1 MACFGLMIV
10 VSFYVDSNAWP
21 NRGAVGK
28 EEATKLV
35 DNIYRK
41 MQVSGTDLASKEQR
55 ILDSSN
61 AKFKGELVDSFHC
74 DAKVRCP
81 CGSTLETVNSICSF
95 WITIAAKLVTTNIPT
110 DGANLVQSVEKSF
123 HLTRA
128 DKDLLSKRDT
138 DVQIIPCTKDGIN
151 KISFS
156 GSDDRVFCLGVRI
169 VKRRTLQ
176 QVLGSIPKESDGER
190 FEDALARVCRCV
202 GGGAPTDDADSD
214 SDLEVVADSISVN
227 LRCPMSG
234 SRMKVAG
241 RFISCIHMGCFD
253 LDVFVEMN
261 QRSRKARN
269 VYGFVFPKCSYFSYD
284 FCAKWRMNS
293 MQWQCPICLKNYSL
307 ENVIIDPFFN
317 RITTKVLRLFS
328 IILVV
333 PNAIGQ
339 NPHADG
345 IPCVPNCEIQ
355 TWAETEKQIKQEGIS
370 EGQGA
375 NGFKLGIKN
384 HSGYWQVSKPEDM
397 NASSSDDC
405 SQKVETVDQKVIPV
419 ISSASASGCE
429 GEDQSVNQD
438 GGGNLDFTNSGM
450 ELDLLARNIDPT
462 YRFGEQT
469 ISAAVVDAEIIVLSD
484 TNDDNDILVSSGTG
498 FNNNRN
504 DDEAG
509 FLVPRSG
516 IPEPYHENPNLGAV
530 GNSCWNN
537 DEFAIP
543 IWPL

>member
-81 CGSTLETVNSICSF
+81 CGSTLETGSMIKCKEPRCEVWQHIGCVIVSKKPVEGSTLVPEVFYLNSICSF

-227 LRCPMSG
+227 LRCPVRNLFMH
-234 SRMKVAG
+234 MK
-241 RFISCIHMGCFD
+241 H
-253 LDVFVEMN
+253 
-261 QRSRKARN
+261 
-269 VYGFVFPKCSYFSYD
+269 Y
-284 FCAKWRMNS
+284 
-293 MQWQCPICLKNYSL
+293 
-307 ENVIIDPFFN
+307 
-317 RITTKVLRLFS
+317 
-328 IILVV
+328 
-333 PNAIGQ
+333 
-339 NPHADG
+339 
-345 IPCVPNCEIQ
+345 
-355 TWAETEKQIKQEGIS
+355 
-370 EGQGA
+370 
-375 NGFKLGIKN
+375 
-384 HSGYWQVSKPEDM
+384 
-397 NASSSDDC
+397 
-405 SQKVETVDQKVIPV
+405 
-419 ISSASASGCE
+419 
-429 GEDQSVNQD
+429 
-438 GGGNLDFTNSGM
+438 
-450 ELDLLARNIDPT
+450 
-462 YRFGEQT
+462 
-469 ISAAVVDAEIIVLSD
+469 
-484 TNDDNDILVSSGTG
+484 
-498 FNNNRN
+498 
-504 DDEAG
+504 
-509 FLVPRSG
+509 
-516 IPEPYHENPNLGAV
+516 
-530 GNSCWNN
+530 
-537 DEFAIP
+537 
-543 IWPL
+543 